1 MNRETEIELLKDQLR
16 QSSERETSL
25 LAQIEKTDQLY
36 AQLDSHIS
44 VLESQ
49 VSELKAEN
57 IELRERLSRYE
68 RPEKDSHNSSIP
80 PSKESIKAQAIRRT
94 RSLRTPSGRPSGG
107 QKGHK
112 GTTRLINP
120 TSDETQ
126 IHTPDYCTCCG
137 KSLADI
143 RGKEAEVRQ
152 SIDIPLPVCQAV
164 IEPVEISSPIM

>member
-1 MNRETEIELLKDQLR
+1 MNKETEIELLKEQAR
-16 QSSERETSL
+16 QSSEREKAL
-25 LAQIEKTDQLY
+25 LEQIEKTNQLY
-36 AQLDSHIS
+36 AQLDSHVS
-44 VLESQ
+44 ALKSQ

-57 IELRERLSRYE
+57 TELRERLSRYE

-80 PSKESIKAQAIRRT
+80 PGKESIKAQAVRRT
-94 RSLRTPSGRPSGG
+94 RSLRMPSGRPSGG

-120 TSDETQ
+120 IPDETQ